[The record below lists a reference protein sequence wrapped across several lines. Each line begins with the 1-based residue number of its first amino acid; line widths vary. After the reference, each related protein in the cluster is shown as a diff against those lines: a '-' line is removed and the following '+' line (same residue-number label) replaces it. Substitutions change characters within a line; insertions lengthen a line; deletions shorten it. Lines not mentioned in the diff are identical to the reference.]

1 MMRTSRSGRLCD
13 ASARARECAASAHFI
28 LKGSACMLF
37 RRMQKMFIR
46 VWGLGCLGVILFAYL
61 TLIYAIPDSVYI
73 SDKNDTL
80 KLPLP
85 VSFIEVEAQNDA
97 KATAQ
102 NLGTDIQAEE
112 LQTASTSVSYECRL
126 FGVVPIKKVTARL
139 TQPKSLLAGGVP
151 VGIYVKTDGVLVI
164 GTGKITRMQGETDS
178 PAEHLL
184 KSGDY
189 IEQVN
194 GQTVRNK
201 AQLIEAVDQSEG
213 KKLILKIQREGE
225 LMELAVT
232 PVENENGDYKL
243 GVWVRDDLAGI
254 GTLTYVNAKK
264 QYGALGHAV
273 SDADTGN
280 LLSIRDGRLYES
292 SIIGI
297 VKGGNGTPGEL
308 TGVIDYGKRK
318 YLGDIRQNTS
328 AGIYG
333 TLTQLPEG
341 IDRKNRFPVGYKQEI
356 KTGEASIL
364 CSVDNQTPQQY
375 EIHIT
380 EVDFHED
387 QEYREIMFEVTDPAL
402 LAKTDGIVQGMSG
415 SPILQDGKIV
425 GAVTHVFVQNS
436 KKGYGIFIE
445 HMIEHN

>member
-13 ASARARECAASAHFI
+13 ASVRVRECAASAHFI
-28 LKGSACMLF
+28 LKGSACMLSK
-37 RRMQKMFIR
+37 RIQKMFIR
-46 VWGLGCLGVILFAYL
+46 VWKIGCLGIILFAYL

-85 VSFIEVEAQNDA
+85 VSFTTVEQKDDT

-102 NLGTDIQAEE
+102 NLGKKVQAEE

-139 TQPKSLLAGGVP
+139 TQPESLLAGGVP

-164 GTGKITRMQGETDS
+164 GTGKITKVQGETNS

-184 KSGDY
+184 KTGDY

-194 GQTVRNK
+194 GQAVRNK

-213 KKLILKIQREGE
+213 KKLILKIQRDGE

-280 LLSIRDGRLYES
+280 LLSIQDGRLYES

-318 YLGDIRQNTS
+318 YLGDIRQNTT

-333 TLTQLPEG
+333 TLTQLPAG
-341 IDRKNRFPVGYKQEI
+341 IDRKNLFPVGYKQEI
-356 KTGEASIL
+356 KTGEAAIL

-375 EIHIT
+375 AIHIT
-380 EVDFHED
+380 EVDFHENE
-387 QEYREIMFEVTDPAL
+387 EYREIMFEVTDPAL

-415 SPILQDGKIV
+415 SPILQDGKII